1 MWTHF
6 YLCQSRHHIWRQAG
20 GWLPGPLLD
29 RSRNFVPT
37 LRVSQRTWSELNF
50 SSRPT
55 IYPAEKKVPTFLS
68 VVGGTTYG
76 LLRNLL
82 APASPKDKSF
92 KEIVDTLKAH
102 FEPKPLVIAERFHFH
117 RQNQN
122 SGESV
127 AMYVAELRRLA
138 THCAFEAYLEVALP
152 KRGEPGYHRF
162 QKIMPVLMHLKQKF
176 LAAYNSHQQN
186 AIDKAMIP
194 FKGTRAPL

>member
-6 YLCQSRHHIWRQAG
+6 YLCQSRHHIWRRAG

-50 SSRPT
+50 SSQPT

-76 LLRNLL
+76 LLHNLL

-102 FEPKPLVIAERFHFH
+102 FEPKPLMIAERFHFH
-117 RQNQN
+117 RRNQN

-127 AMYVAELRRLA
+127 AMYVAELQRLA
-138 THCAFEAYLEVALP
+138 THCAYEAYLEVASY
-152 KRGEPGYHRF
+152 PGSRWTGKERAWYPLFAHALNF
-162 QKIMPVLMHLKQKF
+162 PEILGNQKLLCYIRKTM
-176 LAAYNSHQQN
+176 
-186 AIDKAMIP
+186 
-194 FKGTRAPL
+194 TT